1 MSALGQPFII
11 LDTIDST
18 NNYAMGQVHAQMTKH
33 GTAYFARE
41 QTAGKGQ
48 RSKTWNSAPG
58 QNIILSLVI
67 IPDGLGP
74 HQAFL
79 LSAVVALATHEF
91 FATYAGNETKI
102 KWPNDI
108 YWRDR
113 KAGGILIENGIRG
126 ADWGYSIVGIGININ
141 QTEFPDDVI
150 NGVSLK
156 QITGRNFDSEALAR
170 ELCSFINRWY
180 GLSLEG
186 ESGELLKMYH
196 EKLYKLGETVR
207 LKSQN
212 RLFEATILGV
222 TEEGKLRVQAG
233 DMEIIFSVGEVEF
246 KVQSS

>member
-1 MSALGQPFII
+1 
-11 LDTIDST
+11 
-18 NNYAMGQVHAQMTKH
+18 MTKH

-58 QNIILSLVI
+58 QNIVLSLVI
-67 IPDGLGP
+67 IPEGLGP
-74 HQAFL
+74 HQTFL
-79 LSAVVALATHEF
+79 LSAAVALATYEF
-91 FATYAGNETKI
+91 FAVYAGDETKI

-141 QTEFPDDVI
+141 QTKFPEDVI

-156 QITGRNFDSEALAR
+156 QITARNFDSEALAR
-170 ELCSFINRWY
+170 ELCSFISRWY
-180 GLSLEG
+180 ELLVKG
-186 ESGELLKMYH
+186 ETGELLKMYH
-196 EKLYKLGETVR
+196 ERLYKLGDTVK

-222 TEEGKLRVQAG
+222 TDEGKLRVQAG
-233 DMEIIFSVGEVEF
+233 DMEINFSVGELEF
-246 KVQSS
+246 IVPSS